1 MVSLF
6 KSFDCA
12 QVAQLHA
19 ELHVEHSVLPEI
31 SAVTMAPFWLV
42 TVPHQHLGFRSKRI
56 EHDRTPEPR
65 VNICVGPKFLAP
77 SPNEAERCKNKA
89 FAQTEAGRGTV
100 VVIWNGR
107 PTFLRLTVSLTLLLT
122 VCWRMLKLF
131 PPLPG
136 SGWRYFVFKFLSRC
150 CDLNLMVVRWKICDR
165 CTLWNNR

>member
-1 MVSLF
+1 MESKAASTRAIQLSFQWFQRGFSLF

-65 VNICVGPKFLAP
+65 VNICVGPNSWPQVQMRLNAVRTKHLP
-77 SPNEAERCKNKA
+77 KQR
-89 FAQTEAGRGTV
+89 QV
-100 VVIWNGR
+100 VA
-107 PTFLRLTVSLTLLLT
+107 RL
-122 VCWRMLKLF
+122 W
-131 PPLPG
+131 
-136 SGWRYFVFKFLSRC
+136 
-150 CDLNLMVVRWKICDR
+150 
-165 CTLWNNR
+165 